1 MWVEISSEELVPGDV
16 VSLKAP
22 APKKPRKKRSKLTLF
37 SSFLKKIDIL
47 VFVAGTF
54 CSAIASESQSPS
66 SSFSSCAGRRRLE
79 DSEESDPLPAVV
91 PCDAILLRGA
101 YVLHLYFCLSVCV
114 HFCTCMFVY
123 CSTHS

>member
-54 CSAIASESQSPS
+54 CSAIASESQSP
-66 SSFSSCAGRRRLE
+66 
-79 DSEESDPLPAVV
+79 
-91 PCDAILLRGA
+91 
-101 YVLHLYFCLSVCV
+101 
-114 HFCTCMFVY
+114 
-123 CSTHS
+123 